1 MLRRGSKA
9 LLAALALTPLAL
21 ALSPG
26 TSLAADLLKLA
37 IGQRGL
43 WDSSIAEVGLGAGI
57 FQRHNLDLQVVYTS
71 GGGETQQAVI
81 SGSVDI
87 GVSPGMLGV
96 LSVYA
101 KGAPVRVIAGEA
113 TGTAEYYFVTAR
125 SPVQK
130 DFKGVTPNMT
140 LAYSTNG
147 SGTHITALR
156 FMKDYGFQAKLVAT
170 GNVPATFTSVMS
182 GQVDIGFSTPPFGL
196 EAANEGKIRIVALAN
211 DLDSVR
217 TQTVRVTIANANDLG
232 KRREVYDRFLRAYRE
247 VIDWMYADPK
257 AIEAFAKYAQI
268 STAMAQTVRDRFY
281 PKAML
286 QLDEVK
292 GLDEMMQDAIAFK
305 YLTQPLTPQQV
316 GELLQLPGR
325 RR

>member
-1 MLRRGSKA
+1 VITSGSALSLAAVIA
-9 LLAALALTPLAL
+9 LL
-21 ALSPG
+21 LSHG
-26 TSLAADLLKLA
+26 TSAAADLLKLA

-43 WDSSIAEVGLGAGI
+43 WDSAIAEIGVSAGI
-57 FQRHNLDLQVVYTS
+57 FQKHNLELQTVYTS

-96 LSVYA
+96 LGAYA

-113 TGTAEYYFVTAR
+113 TGTAEYYFVKTS

-130 DFKGVTPNMT
+130 DFKGVTPAMT

-196 EAANEGKIRIVALAN
+196 EAAEQGQIRIVALAN
-211 DLDSVR
+211 DLESIR
-217 TQTVRVTIANANDLG
+217 TQTVRVTIANANDLAR
-232 KRREVYDRFLRAYRE
+232 RREVYDRFLRAYRDA
-247 VIDWMYADPK
+247 IDFMYAEAK

-305 YLTQPLTPQQV
+305 YITQPLTPQRV
-316 GELLQLPGR
+316 SELLQLPGR

>member
-1 MLRRGSKA
+1 MTRIA
-9 LLAALALTPLAL
+9 LCAAVAL
-21 ALSPG
+21 ALSQG
-26 TSLAADLLKLA
+26 TSVAADLLKLA

-43 WDSSIAEVGLGAGI
+43 WDSAIAEVGIGAGI
-57 FQRHNLDLQVVYTS
+57 FQKHGLDLQVVYTS

-113 TGTAEYYFVTAR
+113 TGTAEYYFVQAN

-130 DFKGVTPNMT
+130 DFKGVTPAMT

-196 EAANEGKIRIVALAN
+196 EASERGTIRIVALAN
-211 DLDSVR
+211 DLESIR
-217 TQTVRVTIANANDLG
+217 TQTVRVTIANANDLA
-232 KRREVYDRFLRAYRE
+232 KRRDVYDRFLRAYRE
-247 VIDWMYADPK
+247 TIDWMYADPK
-257 AIEAFAKYAQI
+257 AIDAFAKYASI
-268 STAMAQTVRDRFY
+268 SSAMAQTVRDRFY

-305 YLTQPLTPQQV
+305 YIAQPLTPQQV
-316 GELLQLPGR
+316 NELLQLPGR

>member
-1 MLRRGSKA
+1 MIRRGSKA
-9 LLAALALTPLAL
+9 LLAGLVLALLPSA
-21 ALSPG
+21 SF
-26 TSLAADLLKLA
+26 AADLLKLA

-43 WDSSIAEVGLGAGI
+43 WDSSIAEVGLGARI
-57 FQRHNLDLQVVYTS
+57 FQKHNLDLQVVYTS

-113 TGTAEYYFVTAR
+113 TGTAEYYFVTAG

-130 DFKGVTPNMT
+130 DFKGVTPTMT

-156 FMKDYGFQAKLVAT
+156 FMKNYGFQAKLVAT

-196 EAANEGKIRIVALAN
+196 EAAKEGKIRIVALAN
-211 DLDSVR
+211 DLESVR
-217 TQTVRVTIANANDLG
+217 TQTVRVTIANADDLA
-232 KRREVYDRFLRAYRE
+232 KRREVYDRFLRAYRG
-247 VIDWMYADPK
+247 VIDFMYADPK
-257 AIEAFAKYAQI
+257 AIDAFARYAQV

-281 PKAML
+281 PEAML

>member
-1 MLRRGSKA
+1 MRWRMSFLGKPVSTFPGH
-9 LLAALALTPLAL
+9 ALALATAIAL
-21 ALSPG
+21 LLSHG
-26 TSLAADLLKLA
+26 TSTAADLLKLA

-43 WDSSIAEVGLGAGI
+43 WDSAIAEIGVGAGI
-57 FQRHNLDLQVVYTS
+57 FQKHNLELQTVYTS

-96 LSVYA
+96 LGAYA

-113 TGTAEYYFVTAR
+113 TGTAEYYFVRT
-125 SPVQK
+125 SSQVQK

-156 FMKDYGFQAKLVAT
+156 FMKEYGFQARLVAT

-196 EAANEGKIRIVALAN
+196 EAAEQGQIRIVALAN
-211 DLDSVR
+211 DLTSVR
-217 TQTVRVTIANANDLG
+217 TQTVRVTSPTPMIWPSAA
-232 KRREVYDRFLRAYRE
+232 R
-247 VIDWMYADPK
+247 
-257 AIEAFAKYAQI
+257 
-268 STAMAQTVRDRFY
+268 STTASCAPTVRSS
-281 PKAML
+281 
-286 QLDEVK
+286 
-292 GLDEMMQDAIAFK
+292 ISC
-305 YLTQPLTPQQV
+305 TPT
-316 GELLQLPGR
+316 R
-325 RR
+325 RRSRPSRNMLRSRLPWRRPCATASIPRRCCSSTRSKASTT

>member
-1 MLRRGSKA
+1 VPRGGSKA
-9 LLAALALTPLAL
+9 LLAALALILLPA
-21 ALSPG
+21 
-26 TSLAADLLKLA
+26 TSFAADLLKLA

-57 FQRHNLDLQVVYTS
+57 FQKHNLDLQVVYTS

-113 TGTAEYYFVTAR
+113 TGTAEYYFVTAS

-196 EAANEGKIRIVALAN
+196 EAAEQGRIRIVALAN
-211 DLDSVR
+211 DLASVR
-217 TQTVRVTIANANDLG
+217 TQTVRVTIANANDLA

-268 STAMAQTVRDRFY
+268 STTMAQTVRDRFY